1 MGGRASIEK
10 HPIHPMLV
18 PFPIALWIFS
28 LVCDVIY
35 TFGWGG
41 ALWNEMAFYTMAGG
55 VVGAVAAALPGLVD
69 YFSITEPTPRK
80 IATNHLILNA
90 TIVGMYLVNLWL
102 RMNTVPSAKLPLVL
116 SAISIALLGLSGWL
130 GGELVYV
137 HGVGVE
143 SVSKNAGAKE
153 SPQAGRRRGL

>member
-1 MGGRASIEK
+1 MGSRASIRK
-10 HPIHPMLV
+10 HPIHSMLV

-28 LVCDVIY
+28 LLCDAIY
-35 TFGWGG
+35 AFGWGG

-55 VVGAVAAALPGLVD
+55 IVGAVAAALPGLVD
-69 YFSITEPTPRK
+69 YFSITEPTPKK

-90 TIVGMYLVNLWL
+90 TIVGLYLVNLWL
-102 RMNTVPSAKLPLVL
+102 RMNTAPSAKWPLVL

-137 HGVGVE
+137 HAIGVE
-143 SVSKNAGAKE
+143 TKTAGAGE
-153 SPQAGRRRGL
+153 SRQVRRRVGL